1 MEVDEKKKKK
11 KGSSSCRL
19 LPQKSRE
26 EESPF
31 LVCCFRGVSVWFF
44 FVCWSSAGRRIGSL
58 CEFCVFCT
66 S

>member
-44 FVCWSSAGRRIGSL
+44 VCLLVFGREKNRKS
-58 CEFCVFCT
+58 V
-66 S
+66 